1 MQATWIWALLWLVAT
16 AALCPRRVS
25 PVGDIRGRLRV
36 RWGVKGWSG
45 DARLSRSQSQLNSFT
60 PGSPGELAI
69 SLELVWANR
78 SDILLGL
85 LLVVVL
91 FSTKI
96 QGNQGKIQENQGK
109 TLENQ
114 GKTLADLGENL
125 TNLGKKVSEFQDS
138 TNRSLKELIAYNR
151 NRDSELE
158 VLTSEAFSSALA
170 VQGWNMSRID
180 VDVVYNTSGGVVT
193 EWDGVFV
200 GTHEAFKPTFF
211 FIETKQIATHSKYNA
226 LLGRVDL
233 MSHALS
239 DMNTNRRTKNAS
251 DTYKKFVNK
260 FKTHLI
266 KLPEYCAKGVLASP
280 SFPPALQE
288 TMRNDN
294 KASFLYLSQDQY
306 NVTVQGCEPKEE
318 STTLTGPT

>member
-96 QGNQGKIQENQGK
+96 QGNQGMIQ
-109 TLENQ
+109 ENQ
-114 GKTLADLGENL
+114 GKTLADLG
-125 TNLGKKVSEFQDS
+125 KKLSEFQDS

-251 DTYKKFVNK
+251 DKYNKFVNK

-288 TMRNDN
+288 TMRNDK
-294 KASFLYLSQDQY
+294 KASFLSLSQDQY

>member
-1 MQATWIWALLWLVAT
+1 MYKRQ
-16 AALCPRRVS
+16 
-25 PVGDIRGRLRV
+25 
-36 RWGVKGWSG
+36 
-45 DARLSRSQSQLNSFT
+45 
-60 PGSPGELAI
+60 
-69 SLELVWANR
+69 
-78 SDILLGL
+78 
-85 LLVVVL
+85 
-91 FSTKI
+91 
-96 QGNQGKIQENQGK
+96 
-109 TLENQ
+109 
-114 GKTLADLGENL
+114 
-125 TNLGKKVSEFQDS
+125 
-138 TNRSLKELIAYNR
+138 
-151 NRDSELE
+151 
-158 VLTSEAFSSALA
+158 
-170 VQGWNMSRID
+170 
-180 VDVVYNTSGGVVT
+180 VYNTSGGVVT

-251 DTYKKFVNK
+251 DKYKKFVNK

>member
-45 DARLSRSQSQLNSFT
+45 DARLSRSQSQLNRFT

-96 QGNQGKIQENQGK
+96 QGNQGK
-109 TLENQ
+109 
-114 GKTLADLGENL
+114 TLAD
-125 TNLGKKVSEFQDS
+125 LGKKVSEFQDS

-251 DTYKKFVNK
+251 DKYNKFVNK

-266 KLPEYCAKGVLASP
+266 KLPEYCAKGVIASP